1 MLKIGN
7 RPGFAKV
14 AKGEDEKIVW
24 CPQITSMIK
33 RNLGSALRSRS
44 YWAQCREMMML
55 AMVHNIM
62 ILLFD
67 AELFYRA
74 GGVYIFFAFRSHSE
88 VSNGA
93 GRFTPGKAECL

>member
-1 MLKIGN
+1 
-7 RPGFAKV
+7 
-14 AKGEDEKIVW
+14 
-24 CPQITSMIK
+24 MIK

-55 AMVHNIM
+55 ALVHNIT

-74 GGVYIFFAFRSHSE
+74 
-88 VSNGA
+88 
-93 GRFTPGKAECL
+93 